1 MKHLGNSVKRF
12 ASILL
17 PLNVHYYRKNLN
29 FLTLFPILKFDLFRV
44 LFVFVL
50 TRDAFHSLSR
60 VLRNA
65 TSHTAIL
72 TQTEQSATQQLER
85 MAKEACCRRN
95 GACYPSGTCFQDWS
109 GITYQQRRV
118 RDFRNRP
125 CPPPEDT
132 ILAVQTQLS
141 RPRVVRPNV

>member
-1 MKHLGNSVKRF
+1 M
-12 ASILL
+12 
-17 PLNVHYYRKNLN
+17 
-29 FLTLFPILKFDLFRV
+29 

-85 MAKEACCRRN
+85 MAKEVPAA
-95 GACYPSGTCFQDWS
+95 GETMLATPAAH
-109 GITYQQRRV
+109 V
-118 RDFRNRP
+118 FRIGP
-125 CPPPEDT
+125 G
-132 ILAVQTQLS
+132 S
-141 RPRVVRPNV
+141 RISRGE